1 MFIYRISLLIAVWIS
16 CLGFVPTYKNKPL
29 LADSPLGFPQ
39 TQEENS
45 TEGTTTPQDTTG
57 SQQKPKTDNLK
68 SAPQKNNLFLIVGL
82 AAGVIGLGGGIYFIL
97 SRPKPTKNPPPQQ
110 YSPVHDVVSDI
121 RLDREQPRENN
132 LDYYNF
138 STTNL
143 EQDLDYFEINRKNT
157 RISKVNFIEQLIDD
171 LQMPDPDIRKNAIWQ
186 LAQQG
191 DSRAIQSLVQLMLDT
206 NSQERSLIL
215 AAISQIAIRTIKPL
229 NQALAISLQDDNAEV
244 RKNAVRDLTKVYES
258 ISKVSKRLQ
267 FAVEDSDQ
275 EVREIAQ
282 WSLEALKM
290 NRNRLS
296 PSQSEDYQDLEIPQD
311 NKNLENN
318 LYEDIS

>member
-1 MFIYRISLLIAVWIS
+1 
-16 CLGFVPTYKNKPL
+16 
-29 LADSPLGFPQ
+29 
-39 TQEENS
+39 
-45 TEGTTTPQDTTG
+45 
-57 SQQKPKTDNLK
+57 
-68 SAPQKNNLFLIVGL
+68 
-82 AAGVIGLGGGIYFIL
+82 
-97 SRPKPTKNPPPQQ
+97 
-110 YSPVHDVVSDI
+110 
-121 RLDREQPRENN
+121 
-132 LDYYNF
+132 
-138 STTNL
+138 
-143 EQDLDYFEINRKNT
+143 
-157 RISKVNFIEQLIDD
+157 
-171 LQMPDPDIRKNAIWQ
+171 MPDPDIRKNAIWQ

-258 ISKVSKRLQ
+258 MSKVSKRLQ
-267 FAVEDSDQ
+267 FAVEDSDR

-282 WSLEALKM
+282 WSLEALNM

-311 NKNLENN
+311 RKNLEDN